1 MVIRGAE
8 SVNEQD
14 LVRQKFQR
22 VRLLGRIFRRRNE
35 GEEEQG
41 IKGNLCKGSLLGP
54 SPPLNIPFLPVVK
67 KLYFIVR
74 GSGTNSPFS
83 PSLPVFPLQ
92 IVGLS
97 TYFGIF
103 LVRHSRKVIST
114 WSLNIDVHNL
124 PRKILDS

>member
-22 VRLLGRIFRRRNE
+22 VRLLGWIFRQRKE

-74 GSGTNSPFS
+74 GSGTNSPL
-83 PSLPVFPLQ
+83 SLPLAPYFP
-92 IVGLS
+92 
-97 TYFGIF
+97 Y
-103 LVRHSRKVIST
+103 K
-114 WSLNIDVHNL
+114 SLDYRL
-124 PRKILDS
+124 ILEFFSSDTREK

>member
-22 VRLLGRIFRRRNE
+22 VRLLGRIFRRRKE

-74 GSGTNSPFS
+74 GSGTNSPFLSLS
-83 PSLPVFPLQ
+83 PRISLTNRWIIDLFWNFSRPTLEKSN
-92 IVGLS
+92 IN
-97 TYFGIF
+97 
-103 LVRHSRKVIST
+103 LVAEY
-114 WSLNIDVHNL
+114 
-124 PRKILDS
+124 